1 MQQQIKVFA
10 SFCKNIA
17 PSRWG
22 HRGLESRDVKFFT
35 RISRENKI
43 YTNMDLATPL
53 GLEFRESDRS
63 YGTHGFKS
71 LCSFVSIIVNI
82 TFFSSFNFI
91 DSSNYIM

>member
-22 HRGLESRDVKFFT
+22 HRGLESRHVKFFT

-43 YTNMDLATPL
+43 YTNMDLAIPL
-53 GLEFRESDRS
+53 GLEFRESDRYS
-63 YGTHGFKS
+63 GTTWVQIPPFMCFYHCKYHIF
-71 LCSFVSIIVNI
+71 LQF
-82 TFFSSFNFI
+82 
-91 DSSNYIM
+91 

>member
-22 HRGLESRDVKFFT
+22 HRGLESRHVKFFT

-43 YTNMDLATPL
+43 YTNMDLAIPL

-63 YGTHGFKS
+63 SGTAWVQIP
-71 LCSFVSIIVNI
+71 SFTCFYHCKYHI
-82 TFFSSFNFI
+82 FPYF
-91 DSSNYIM
+91 